1 MKFNLYKG
9 MTFPSDENAS
19 CMRIDTL
26 IPSQDEML
34 YDFGK
39 RSSLEQCLTK
49 SVSTKKICYGR
60 SIINSGTNRNSVSI

>member
-9 MTFPSDENAS
+9 LNFSSDENAS

-34 YDFGK
+34 YDFWEK
-39 RSSLEQCLTK
+39 SSLEQCLTK
-49 SVSTKKICYGR
+49 SVSTKNFDMEDLSSAPELIEHFK
-60 SIINSGTNRNSVSI
+60 